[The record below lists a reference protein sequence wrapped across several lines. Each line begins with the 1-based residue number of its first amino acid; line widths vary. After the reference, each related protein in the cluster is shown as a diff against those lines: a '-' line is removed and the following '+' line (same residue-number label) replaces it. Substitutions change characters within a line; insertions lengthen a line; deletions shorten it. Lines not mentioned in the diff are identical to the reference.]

1 MRDEEKARH
10 TPDGEEHRPAR
21 EPAGRSGAPQSKA
34 QIIAERL
41 RAARIAAR
49 MTQQEL
55 AGQLFSKSYISAIE
69 RGKMI
74 PSLQALGVLAN
85 RLEVSI
91 SYLLGSGELYP
102 LSLAA
107 KRAAADVLPERER
120 AARQVNIMLALGK
133 AEELIRQDQYDE
145 ALQALGQSEEPP
157 ADLPVRQEPI
167 WYWLVG
173 WALIMKGR
181 PQDGVELLERGLR
194 LAEWLHAHAQP
205 AHRATQAELV
215 ERLRCYIGVAYCWQ
229 GKTRLALECH
239 RQGLRTILAGLIS
252 DADLKL
258 MIYKGLGNEMFTL
271 GKYPESIN
279 YYKQAITQAQ
289 NSNNP
294 RQQGLAYWG
303 LAVTYQQQGDL
314 LQAKMSYQGAL
325 QVLQAHGNLQLLAQI
340 RALLGLLLVDLG
352 EYEEAENQLR
362 LSLWAARQQNDLRT
376 CGMALAY
383 FASLYNARGEPER
396 AIQAAQEGLPLT
408 QQSQDTRTEGHLLL
422 ALASAYAA
430 RRDYAAAEQSYRE
443 TIQVAEQ
450 VPDVEHLSQVRER
463 YADFLAEQQRF
474 QEAFA
479 EIQLVVSARARVE
492 AYGR

>member
-1 MRDEEKARH
+1 MRDEESARH
-10 TPDGEEHRPAR
+10 TPDGEAHRPAH
-21 EPAGRSGAPQSKA
+21 EPAGRSSAPQSKA

-55 AGQLFSKSYISAIE
+55 AGQMFSKSYISAVE

-91 SYLLGSGELYP
+91 SYLLGDGELYP

-107 KRAAADVLPERER
+107 KRAAADILPERER
-120 AARQVNIMLALGK
+120 AARQVDIMLALGK

-145 ALQALGQSEEPP
+145 ALQALGQNEEPP

-173 WALIMKGR
+173 WALIMKGKH
-181 PQDGVELLERGLR
+181 QDGVELLERGLR
-194 LAEWLHAHAQP
+194 LAEWLHSHALP

-215 ERLRCYIGVAYCWQ
+215 ERLRCYIGIAYCWQ

-239 RQGLRTILAGLIS
+239 RQGLKAIMAGLIS

-258 MIYKGLGNEMFTL
+258 MIYKGLGNETLAL
-271 GKYPESIN
+271 GKYSEAVN
-279 YYKQAITQAQ
+279 YYQHAVNQARD
-289 NSNNP
+289 SNNP

-303 LAVTYQQQGDL
+303 LAVAYQQQGDL
-314 LQAKMSYQGAL
+314 LKAKMSYQGAL
-325 QVLQAHGNLQLLAQI
+325 QTLQAHGNLQLVAQI
-340 RALLGLLLVDLG
+340 RALLGLLLVDLR
-352 EYEEAENQLR
+352 EYEEAEDQLR
-362 LSLWAARQQNDLRT
+362 LSLWAARQQNDFRS

-383 FASLYNARGEPER
+383 FASLHNARGEPER
-396 AIQAAQEGLPLT
+396 AIQAAEEALPLAR
-408 QQSQDTRTEGHLLL
+408 QSKDSRTEGHLLL

-430 RRDYAAAEQSYRE
+430 RRDYATAEQSYRE
-443 TIQVAEQ
+443 TIRVAEQ
-450 VPDVEHLSQVRER
+450 APDFEYLSNAREL
-463 YADFLAEQQRF
+463 YADFLAEQQRY

-479 EIQLVVSARARVE
+479 EIQLVVSARARGE
-492 AYGR
+492 A